1 MSCGGDNWS
10 YGPFHT
16 TTLIF
21 YYFLMLRRFPDFLK
35 QQACV
40 IWEHLFFKLEHVTYL
55 GKPDISDF
63 FGVHCG
69 ICTITSI
76 RYCQA
81 QRKVR
86 ESSWYPGA
94 PLITCGSQI
103 RQVWMS
109 MQQLLAWQP
118 TTSNPNQEFEERRS
132 RKIRDLNGGC
142 IMVIHGYTLMGWVVL
157 ISEDMFQKEP
167 GVFLFHV
174 LVLQYCN
181 DTVGFLF
188 WWGGRTQLCR

>member
-63 FGVHCG
+63 FGVHFG
-69 ICTITSI
+69 ICTITSS

-81 QRKVR
+81 QRKVWK
-86 ESSWYPGA
+86 SSWYPGA
-94 PLITCGSQI
+94 PLITCGQWSDRFGCQCNNCWPGNQRLQI
-103 RQVWMS
+103 QIKNLRSVE
-109 MQQLLAWQP
+109 A
-118 TTSNPNQEFEERRS
+118 NQRGKWR
-132 RKIRDLNGGC
+132 LYN
-142 IMVIHGYTLMGWVVL
+142 GYTLMGWVVL
-157 ISEDMFQKEP
+157 TSEDMFQKEP

-174 LVLQYCN
+174 LVLLYCN

-188 WWGGRTQLCR
+188 WWGGCTQLCR